1 MALTVFTASVISQ
14 VRPVLAAGT
23 VSLTVDKAD
32 GAAVGDSV
40 SVTYEAVPD
49 GAAGDTSQVTIEY
62 DPNRL
67 ELTGADKEYSGGG
80 GNAVFAELSAVLTF
94 TALSGG
100 DAVIN
105 ANAVLNGDEADV
117 ASGSVT
123 VSVAGEDTAAALSAP
138 QGEFSTMGVAAQT
151 IPSPDG
157 TVMVSTVFPNEY
169 MPASFHKSTTL
180 YQGTETECAKFD
192 MGEMELLYTTDA
204 AGQNGAFKIFDEGSG
219 ELSDFKLING
229 PEDRYIIILKADDT
243 VIPPAGY
250 VKATLQ
256 WNEQNFEAYMKM
268 DESAESQNT
277 DFFLVYAVSSE
288 GNTGWYMYDQ
298 VEGTYQ
304 RYVMDDSLFED
315 TEDTEEFS
323 FLDLPMPVYVIMG
336 VLGLLCVI
344 FLVIMIISL
353 VRLREY
359 ESYEYIDEDE
369 EPSVQPARQ
378 KGQTGRIALSDAGE
392 GKAMK
397 GDIRGFE
404 EDGMFAPGMKQK
416 EKKAREKAEKKE
428 KKKAGRD
435 KDITGSL
442 DFEAMESAMKS
453 DDGRRPKGADNR
465 YMQEANTPVQPV
477 NQPQAGGPLKQ
488 AVLGPEA
495 GMYEPVKQ
503 AAKTTSKAVQ
513 QAAVPTAPAP
523 KPAAPAAPAKSA
535 APATAAKAT
544 APATPAAP
552 AAAKAPAK
560 NTGAVN
566 GAARP
571 QNKEVTEKSG
581 NPLKDNKQPVKAA
594 EEKGKATAQ
603 KTPQL
608 TEQQKEDMKR
618 QELLNAAR
626 KPENKVVEDPYAS
639 GQYYSQDY
647 QGQYY
652 DPSGGYADPQYG
664 QGYSDQYA
672 QNGYYQDGYQAY
684 QYNDQYGYGQ
694 EQQYGYYE
702 PVPSVPQYNTEQFGN
717 AQYELQY
724 GSGYDQYGNA
734 GYASQQGTQYQGTGV
749 NSQPVR
755 NYGNVDMDDDDDFE
769 FEFINMN

>member
-1 MALTVFTASVISQ
+1 MCNKLRRSAMILAMALTVFTASVISQ
-14 VRPVLAAGT
+14 VRPVLAAGSI
-23 VSLTVDKAD
+23 SLTADNAD

-40 SVTYEAVPD
+40 SVTYEAVSD
-49 GAAGDTSQVTIEY
+49 GAAGDTTQVTIEY

-67 ELTGADKEYSGGG
+67 ELTAADKEYSGGG

-105 ANAVLNGDEADV
+105 ASAVLNGDEADV
-117 ASGSVT
+117 PTASIT
-123 VSVAGEDTAAALSAP
+123 VSVAGEDTAAALSASE
-138 QGEFSTMGVAAQT
+138 GDFSTMGVAAQT
-151 IPSPDG
+151 VPAPDG
-157 TVMVSTVFPNEY
+157 SLMVSTVFPNEY
-169 MPASFHKSTTL
+169 LPASFHKSTTL

-204 AGQNGAFKIFDEGSG
+204 AGQNAGFKIFDEGSG
-219 ELSDFKLING
+219 ELSDFKMING

-250 VKATLQ
+250 IKATLQ
-256 WNEQNFEAYMKM
+256 WNGQNFEAYMKV
-268 DESAESQNT
+268 DESAETQNT

-304 RYVMDDSLFED
+304 RFVMDDSFFED
-315 TEDTEEFS
+315 TEESEGFS
-323 FLDLPMPVYVIMG
+323 FLELPMPAYVIMG

-344 FLVIMIISL
+344 FLVIMIVSL

-369 EPSVQPARQ
+369 EPSLQPARQ

-397 GDIRGFE
+397 GDIRDFE
-404 EDGMFAPGMKQK
+404 EDVMIDPGMKKK
-416 EKKAREKAEKKE
+416 EKKAKEKAEKKE
-428 KKKAGRD
+428 KKKAGGD

-442 DFEAMESAMKS
+442 DFEAMESAMKGE
-453 DDGRRPKGADNR
+453 DVRRPKGVENR
-465 YMQEANTPVQPV
+465 YLQEPNIPMQPV
-477 NQPQAGGPLKQ
+477 KQPQAGGPLKQ

-495 GMYEPVKQ
+495 EVSEPIKPVT
-503 AAKTTSKAVQ
+503 KTTSKAVQ
-513 QAAVPTAPAP
+513 QAAVPAAPAP
-523 KPAAPAAPAKSA
+523 KPVKPAVPAAPAR
-535 APATAAKAT
+535 
-544 APATPAAP
+544 
-552 AAAKAPAK
+552 

-566 GAARP
+566 GAAKP
-571 QNKEVTEKSG
+571 QNKEMTKQSG
-581 NPLKDNKQPVKAA
+581 NPVKDNKQPLKAA
-594 EEKGKATAQ
+594 EVKATVQ

-608 TEQQKEDMKR
+608 TEQQKEDIKR

-626 KPENKVVEDPYAS
+626 KPENKTVEDPYVS
-639 GQYYSQDY
+639 QQYYSQDY

-652 DPSGGYADPQYG
+652 DPAGGYAGTQYG
-664 QGYSDQYA
+664 QGYSDQYS

-702 PVPSVPQYNTEQFGN
+702 PVPSAPQYNTEQFGQ

-724 GSGYDQYGNA
+724 GTGYDQYGNS
-734 GYASQQGTQYQGTGV
+734 GYASQQGAQYQGTGV
-749 NSQPVR
+749 NAQPAR
-755 NYGNVDMDDDDDFE
+755 NYNNVDMDDDDDFE

>member
-1 MALTVFTASVISQ
+1 MLITKGAAMCVKLRRSAMIVTMALTVFTASVISQ
-14 VRPVLAAGT
+14 VRPVLAAGSI
-23 VSLTVDKAD
+23 SLTVDKPD

-40 SVTYEAVPD
+40 SVSYEAVSD

-105 ANAVLNGDEADV
+105 ASAVINGDEADV
-117 ASGSVT
+117 PTASAT
-123 VSVAGEDTAAALSAP
+123 VSVAGEDTAAALSGA
-138 QGEFSTMGVAAQT
+138 QGDFSTMGVAAQT

-157 TVMVSTVFPNEY
+157 SVMVSTVFPNEY

-192 MGEMELLYTTDA
+192 MGDMELLYTTDA
-204 AGQNGAFKIFDEGSG
+204 AGQNGGFKVFNEGTG

-229 PEDRYIIILKADDT
+229 PEDHYIIILKADDT

-250 VKATLQ
+250 IKATLQ
-256 WNEQNFEAYMKM
+256 WNGQNFEAYMKV
-268 DESAESQNT
+268 DETAETQNT

-304 RYVMDDSLFED
+304 RFVMDDSLFE
-315 TEDTEEFS
+315 EKEESGEFN
-323 FLDLPMPVYVIMG
+323 FLELPVPVYVIMG
-336 VLGLLCVI
+336 VLGLLCLI

-369 EPSVQPARQ
+369 EPSAQPARQ
-378 KGQTGRIALSDAGE
+378 KGQTGRIPLSDASE
-392 GKAMK
+392 AKAMR
-397 GDIRGFE
+397 GEIRDLG
-404 EDGMFAPGMKQK
+404 EDGMFDPRTKQK
-416 EKKAREKAEKKE
+416 EKKAKDKAGKKE
-428 KKKAGRD
+428 KKKAGD
-435 KDITGSL
+435 KNTTGSL

-453 DDGRRPKGADNR
+453 EDSRRPKGVENR
-465 YMQEANTPVQPV
+465 YMQEANPPVQPV
-477 NQPQAGGPLKQ
+477 NQPQAGGPLRQ
-488 AVLGPEA
+488 AVLGPESEA
-495 GMYEPVKQ
+495 LKPAKQ
-503 AAKTTSKAVQ
+503 QTKAATKTVQ
-513 QAAVPTAPAP
+513 QTAR
-523 KPAAPAAPAKSA
+523 PAAPAAPAPK
-535 APATAAKAT
+535 PAI
-544 APATPAAP
+544 PA
-552 AAAKAPAK
+552 APAK

-566 GAARP
+566 GAEKP
-571 QNKEVTEKSG
+571 LNKEVKEQTAK
-581 NPLKDNKQPVKAA
+581 PDKDNKQSVKAA
-594 EEKGKATAQ
+594 ETKSKAAVQ

-626 KPENKVVEDPYAS
+626 KPELKPEEDAYS
-639 GQYYSQDY
+639 SQQYYAQDY

-652 DPSGGYADPQYG
+652 DPAGGYTDPQYG
-664 QGYSDQYA
+664 QGYSGQYA
-672 QNGYYQDGYQAY
+672 QNGYYQDGYQMY

-702 PVPSVPQYNTEQFGN
+702 PVPSAPQYNTEQFGN

-724 GSGYDQYGNA
+724 GSGYQYGNA
-734 GYASQQGTQYQGTGV
+734 GYTSEQSTQYQSTGGNAQPAQNY
-749 NSQPVR
+749 NS
-755 NYGNVDMDDDDDFE
+755 VDMDDDDDFE